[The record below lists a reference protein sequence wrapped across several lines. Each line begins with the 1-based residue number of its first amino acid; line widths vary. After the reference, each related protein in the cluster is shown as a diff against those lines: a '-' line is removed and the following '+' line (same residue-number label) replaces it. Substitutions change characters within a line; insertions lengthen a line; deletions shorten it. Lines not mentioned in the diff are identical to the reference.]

1 MEPSSRSWSPRSIHH
16 PLCRHHHPL
25 CQRHH
30 HHPHLL
36 CSHHHQH
43 HHHHH
48 HHYHPHLLCS
58 HQHPHQSS
66 CPLHHL
72 LDCPILCK
80 QFAKYKTP
88 IHNHHPIFP
97 FPSELGKTFDNII
110 WAIVLQEPDCDAL
123 EEEEEEEDDPI
134 FVLTDEWREFFARS
148 EAKRKLGNLFLRHF
162 LPGFALQAAQHPK
175 PILSYPLVKDLNLD
189 SITSKETSAPDA
201 QVLQEPE
208 CDALEEEEEEED
220 DPIFVLTDEWREF
233 FARSEAKRKLEAA
246 RQEKRET
253 LDGIAL
259 IDIEQH
265 DAREWAWE
273 M

>member
-36 CSHHHQH
+36 CSHHHH

-48 HHYHPHLLCS
+48 HHPHLLCS

-66 CPLHHL
+66 CPLHV
-72 LDCPILCK
+72 
-80 QFAKYKTP
+80 
-88 IHNHHPIFP
+88 
-97 FPSELGKTFDNII
+97 S
-110 WAIVLQEPDCDAL
+110 
-123 EEEEEEEDDPI
+123 
-134 FVLTDEWREFFARS
+134 
-148 EAKRKLGNLFLRHF
+148 
-162 LPGFALQAAQHPK
+162 PGFALQAAQHPK

-189 SITSKETSAPDA
+189 SITSKEISAPDA

-233 FARSEAKRKLEAA
+233 FARSEAKRKLEK
-246 RQEKRET
+246 QQGKKKEK
-253 LDGIAL
+253 
-259 IDIEQH
+259 H
-265 DAREWAWE
+265 
-273 M
+273 